1 MPRRKSTPKKEKA
14 LTTGRKKTR
23 QMHIEMWIDV
33 PVSENPHPVHWNWKE
48 ISGYEPVF
56 QVIRDVPESERIT
69 KDGKQTQE
77 NG

>member
-33 PVSENPHPVHWNWKE
+33 PVNQNPHPGHWNGKE
-48 ISGYEPVF
+48 ITGYDPVF
-56 QVIRDVPESERIT
+56 QVIRGVPERERIP
-69 KDGKQTQE
+69 KHGKQT
-77 NG
+77 